1 MHRSSKPDL
10 LMMLTGILLML
21 QGCAAAVLSTT
32 GTAGAAASAAGAAGA
47 AGAATAVCQRSAG
60 TVVDDQVV
68 EVKAIDRF
76 LRDRTIF
83 DTSHVNPTSY
93 NGILLLTGET
103 PTQALRNRAEELV
116 KDLEKVRRVQNEL
129 AIVAPSSLLS
139 RTSDTVITGKV
150 KIALGRYDLRRIAA
164 CTKVVTENGVVYL
177 MGLLRS
183 DEADVAADIA
193 RKIGGVQR
201 VVKIFEY
208 ME

>member
-1 MHRSSKPDL
+1 MRRSPKPDPFLILAGVTL
-10 LMMLTGILLML
+10 LL

-32 GTAGAAASAAGAAGA
+32 GTAGAAAGATGAAGA
-47 AGAATAVCQRSAG
+47 ATAATAVCQRSAG

-68 EVKAIDRF
+68 EVKAATRF

-83 DTSHVNPTSY
+83 ESSHVNATSY

-103 PTQALRNRAEELV
+103 PSPELRSRAEELV
-116 KDLEKVRRVQNEL
+116 SDIEKVRRIQNEL

-139 RTSDTVITGKV
+139 RSSDTVITGKV
-150 KIALGRYDLRRIAA
+150 KIALSRYDIRRIAA

-183 DEADVAADIA
+183 DEADAATDIA

-208 ME
+208 IE